1 MRHNDRDIATALQ
14 RVTDAADAFV
24 NRAPRVKRIEGE
36 RTALLHAITDAQLV
50 LSVHRLPEDKRRGP
64 ASKAKRTS
72 LLEEQIKIFQATL
85 NELEQ
90 RLQPL
95 TSELEELQAK
105 TEKARAMLGRALK
118 TPKFLDKKEAA

>member
-1 MRHNDRDIATALQ
+1 VRHNDRDIATALQ

-50 LSVHRLPEDKRRGP
+50 LSVHRLPEDKRREP
-64 ASKAKRTS
+64 ASKATRTS
-72 LLEEQIKIFQATL
+72 FLEEQIKIFQATL
-85 NELEQ
+85 NELAQ

-105 TEKARAMLGRALK
+105 TENARAMLGTALK
-118 TPKFLDKKEAA
+118 TLMARWLGS

>member
-50 LSVHRLPEDKRRGP
+50 LSVHRLPEDKRRDP

-72 LLEEQIKIFQATL
+72 LPVEQIKIFQATL